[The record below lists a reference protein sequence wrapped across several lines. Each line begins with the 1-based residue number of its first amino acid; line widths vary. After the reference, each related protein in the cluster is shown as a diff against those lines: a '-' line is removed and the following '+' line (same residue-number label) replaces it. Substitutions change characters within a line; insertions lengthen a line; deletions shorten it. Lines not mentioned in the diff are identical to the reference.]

1 MQQGIMSS
9 NKMPE
14 ADGSGMSLTG
24 RFLVTGAGRGLGR
37 AIVRRLAKA
46 GAQVIAVA
54 RTTSDLEELARE
66 FPNAIDVW
74 TADVTDRHIAGR
86 IDELSVL
93 DGLVNNAGG
102 NRPEPFVDVSLENL
116 DHLLDLNV
124 RSTFLIAQAAARV
137 MCKSG
142 RGSIVNIT
150 SQMGHVGA
158 KGRSV
163 YCMTKHAVEGLTK
176 AMALELAPK
185 GIRVNAVAP
194 TFVETPMTAPMLAD
208 AAFRQYVLDRIPIGR
223 IGQPDEIASA
233 VLFLLSDSASLIT
246 GTSLLVDGGWT
257 AQ

>member
-1 MQQGIMSS
+1 MEKPVDKECG
-9 NKMPE
+9 MPI
-14 ADGSGMSLTG
+14 TG

-37 AIVRRLAKA
+37 AIVRKLVHA
-46 GAQVIAVA
+46 GVQVIAVA

-66 FPNAIDVW
+66 FPNSIEMWA
-74 TADVTDRHIAGR
+74 ADVTDRRIVER
-86 IDELSVL
+86 IDELPAL

-102 NRPEPFVDVSLENL
+102 NRPEPFVDVSAENL
-116 DHLLDLNV
+116 DYLLDLNV
-124 RSTFLIAQAAARV
+124 RSAFFVAQAAARV
-137 MCKSG
+137 MCKAG

-150 SQMGHVGA
+150 SQMGHVGSP
-158 KGRSV
+158 GRSV
-163 YCMTKHAVEGLTK
+163 YCMTKHAIEGLTK

-233 VLFLLSDSASLIT
+233 VLFLLSNNASLIT